1 MILPIH
7 LSHASSNSFSS
18 SSSCSFG
25 VSFFRRS
32 FFSSSASRRSRAR
45 SACVLRFAS
54 VIRANVVSLGEV
66 SDGGAEHSV
75 SSESRT
81 PWRVSW
87 GAWVMLVFRLRKL
100 TFAYAYA

>member
-25 VSFFRRS
+25 VSFFRLS
-32 FFSSSASRRSRAR
+32 FFSSSASRRSLAR

-54 VIRANVVSLGEV
+54 VMRANVVRELCLGWY
-66 SDGGAEHSV
+66 GYHPH
-75 SSESRT
+75 T
-81 PWRVSW
+81 PARQ
-87 GAWVMLVFRLRKL
+87 RK
-100 TFAYAYA
+100 